1 MAHRILFRKD
11 TPYQRITVAE
21 NPSGTH
27 RYLYSSGRDEKQ
39 GGMYLDNPSRLYFE
53 YCRLLLVSLAF
64 LDREPRDMLFVGLGA
79 GSLPSYIHRHFPSA
93 RVDVAELDGEVV
105 EVAKRFFRFREDRR
119 MKVCVSD
126 GRSFLRSC
134 RRSYDIV
141 FLDAYQVNDIPYHLS
156 TLEFLREVRDR
167 LSEGG
172 VAASNIVG
180 PEKNPAFGSMV
191 ATYKRAFPHIY
202 VFEGMSSYNNV
213 VVASTRRVSRGAL
226 ARRALLIQRQR
237 RLDVRLHKMVSRPF
251 RSPRPRGGEKVLR
264 DAEAPGGGVS
274 LSGDSISRLSS
285 R

>member
-1 MAHRILFRKD
+1 MSHRVLYRKD
-11 TPYQRITVAE
+11 TPCQRITVAE

-27 RYLYSSGRDEKQ
+27 RYLYSSRKDEKQ

-79 GSLPSYIHRHFPSA
+79 GSLPSYVHRHFPSA
-93 RVDVAELDGEVV
+93 RIDIAELDGEVV
-105 EVAKRFFRFREDRR
+105 EVAKRFFRFREDGR

-126 GRSFLRSC
+126 GRSFLRDC
-134 RRSYDIV
+134 RGNYDVV

-156 TLEFLREVRDR
+156 TLEFLRELRGR

-180 PEKNPAFGSMV
+180 PEKNPVFGSMV

-202 VFEGMSSYNNV
+202 VFEGVSSYNNV
-213 VVASTRRVSRGAL
+213 VVASSRSMGRRAL
-226 ARRALLIQRQR
+226 ARRALDIQRR
-237 RLDVRLHKMVSRPF
+237 RKLDVRLHKIASRPF
-251 RSPRPRGGEKVLR
+251 KSPRPRAGEKVLR
-264 DAEAPGGGVS
+264 DAGAQAAK
-274 LSGDSISRLSS
+274 
-285 R
+285 